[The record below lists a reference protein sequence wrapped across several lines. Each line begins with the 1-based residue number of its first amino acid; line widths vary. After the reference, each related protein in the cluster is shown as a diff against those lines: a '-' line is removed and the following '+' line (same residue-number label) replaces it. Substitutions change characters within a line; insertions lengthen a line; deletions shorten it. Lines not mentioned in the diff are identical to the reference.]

1 MKCALTSTICHFFLQ
16 FEINFGRKK
25 TIVCFC
31 LFLLLSC
38 FKYYKLIKLQ
48 NKHEWGFPH
57 HIFYKF
63 TSNMSYLHAP
73 GKIQL
78 FCVELY
84 LCSFPIW
91 AAGMFKQNDNKK
103 NGENEGRNRLY
114 HAINHKYL
122 IASIYHFFTLDTQK
136 S

>member
-1 MKCALTSTICHFFLQ
+1 MNGVFHIIYF
-16 FEINFGRKK
+16 IN
-25 TIVCFC
+25 
-31 LFLLLSC
+31 LYL
-38 FKYYKLIKLQ
+38 
-48 NKHEWGFPH
+48 
-57 HIFYKF
+57 
-63 TSNMSYLHAP
+63 MSYLHAP